1 MKIHLEVGVSDN
13 FFSPHKIRGW
23 MYIQGFTAYRANL
36 SYGIHL
42 EGILFLIPH
51 ISQKRNIL
59 ATHFSRVGLFQLLV
73 LYSIN

>member
-1 MKIHLEVGVSDN
+1 
-13 FFSPHKIRGW
+13 

-36 SYGIHL
+36 NYGIHL
-42 EGILFLIPH
+42 EGILFLIPL

-73 LYSIN
+73 SYSIN